1 MKQTTRWVTFGGLL
15 AIALFD
21 VWAIAASGVDA
32 SVSQFITDCS
42 ASPRIAFVCGCLVT
56 HWFGW
61 VMIPARYMNVVRH
74 DGRTSN
80 VAFNREGRG

>member
-15 AIALFD
+15 VIALFD
-21 VWAIAASGVDA
+21 VWAIAAGGVDA
-32 SVSQFITDCS
+32 SVSQFVTDCS

-61 VMIPARYMNVVRH
+61 VMVPAKYMQTQ
-74 DGRTSN
+74 RTSESTSN
-80 VAFNREGRG
+80 MEGPR